1 MTSDEEK
8 EFRDTQQLAI
18 NLAKWLD
25 GVIRGEHGALPI
37 AIDSLRS
44 CGVDKVRADYIKY
57 MRDRADAASLTW
69 QAKIDSL
76 VEFSNKTKALGVDPP
91 NEVISMIG
99 VAAHYRNELH
109 GLHEDQLMEAVEFV
123 TAKSGGCRACAYG
136 NPSYT
141 TKQKTQQ

>member
-1 MTSDEEK
+1 MTPDEEK

-44 CGVDKVRADYIKY
+44 CGVDKVRTDYLKY
-57 MRDRADAASLTW
+57 MRDRANAAGLTW

-76 VEFSNKTKALGVDPP
+76 VEFSNKIKALGVDPP
-91 NEVISMIG
+91 SEVIRMIG

-109 GLHEDQLMEAVEFV
+109 GLHEDQLMEAVAFV
-123 TAKSGGCRACAYG
+123 TAEGNGCRSCAYG
-136 NPSYT
+136 GLGYT
-141 TKQKTQQ
+141 TKQQPQQ